1 MGRSRHLPPP
11 PSNPQNDSPQARS
24 LKQNDSDPT
33 KREDGIARE
42 REWEVGRVMCVS
54 VRGRVHH
61 MTVKEDPSLRGVRE
75 ETGGGG
81 CRHHDNTPLSDQ
93 TSKEGGRTSNPN
105 RQRSNGS
112 FLKGYTPRRRRR
124 RAREGRV
131 GRPRPSGD
139 APTAPRPQRAHPRP
153 RNSPGVAQVPV
164 PGNSAA
170 SARPAPGGEKGVCER
185 PAGARTS
192 PPSSR
197 RLYPPAPLHPGADP
211 AGPFPPS

>member
-1 MGRSRHLPPP
+1 MRVCAGKGPSHDSKRGPESSGRP
-11 PSNPQNDSPQARS
+11 
-24 LKQNDSDPT
+24 
-33 KREDGIARE
+33 
-42 REWEVGRVMCVS
+42 
-54 VRGRVHH
+54 RGDR
-61 MTVKEDPSLRGVRE
+61 
-75 ETGGGG
+75 GGG

-112 FLKGYTPRRRRR
+112 FLKGYTPRRRRRR